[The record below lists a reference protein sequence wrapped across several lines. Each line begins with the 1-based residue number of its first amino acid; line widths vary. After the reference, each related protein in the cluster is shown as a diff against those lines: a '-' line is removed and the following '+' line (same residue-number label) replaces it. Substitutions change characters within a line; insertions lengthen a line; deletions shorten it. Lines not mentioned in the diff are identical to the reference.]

1 MFALVNATLA
11 DVDAFLVLCR
21 QIFRDLGSDYQITSP
36 HGSAG
41 QMQNS
46 ILFLSRLAASVQYVR
61 DNLWPERR
69 FLPTTTISVLLINFQ
84 STFKDPL
91 ICHNYHQQDEHFTY
105 YFHQQGSQDSA
116 QNPDPRIFKYIIA
129 RFFGISK
136 SP

>member
-1 MFALVNATLA
+1 MSLIELSWTAKKEFIIMFALVSATLA
-11 DVDAFLVLCR
+11 DVDAFLVPCR

-84 STFKDPL
+84 STFEDPL
-91 ICHNYHQQDEHFTY
+91 I
-105 YFHQQGSQDSA
+105 
-116 QNPDPRIFKYIIA
+116 
-129 RFFGISK
+129 
-136 SP
+136 

>member
-11 DVDAFLVLCR
+11 DVDAFLVPCR

-91 ICHNYHQQDEHFTY
+91 ICHNYHQ
-105 YFHQQGSQDSA
+105 
-116 QNPDPRIFKYIIA
+116 
-129 RFFGISK
+129 
-136 SP
+136 